1 MSSGTSSEPFTYG
14 SSNSEE
20 HQELIQILRR
30 IATQIKGAFL
40 AANMFARLLR
50 ANLDVKFWRYT
61 LEFIRKAVEFQ
72 LLVCGEHSWDVS
84 SDGPFHLCN
93 SGYKTI
99 SGDSVKDGLRKI
111 TADDSVSFDRGLVYV
126 AHHVA
131 LTGGRGTAALTGW
144 LGGTAATQGG
154 WWR

>member
-50 ANLDVKFWRYT
+50 ANLDVKFWRHT
-61 LEFIRKAVEFQ
+61 LEFIRKAVEFSASC
-72 LLVCGEHSWDVS
+72 LW
-84 SDGPFHLCN
+84 
-93 SGYKTI
+93 
-99 SGDSVKDGLRKI
+99 
-111 TADDSVSFDRGLVYV
+111 
-126 AHHVA
+126 
-131 LTGGRGTAALTGW
+131 
-144 LGGTAATQGG
+144 
-154 WWR
+154 